1 MISLMTLRQPDID
14 QLIEQA
20 SQGDGSARQQLLG
33 RHRARLRKLIA
44 VRLDRRLAARVDPS
58 DVIQEALADADRK
71 LSDYLRRRP
80 LPFYPWLRQLTLERL
95 VKIHQRHLRVR
106 KRSAARE
113 EPGGLDLSDE
123 SVLEL
128 AQRLIDPG
136 TGPSQRLLREELYRR
151 VQGALAQLSE
161 RDREVLIMRYLEQLS
176 PTEIAAALEVSE
188 GAVKVRHVRA
198 LRRLRA
204 LLAGELGGND
214 E

>member
-1 MISLMTLRQPDID
+1 MISLMALKHPDTD
-14 QLIEQA
+14 QLLEQA
-20 SQGDGSARQQLLG
+20 SQGDGSARQQLLV
-33 RHRARLRKLIA
+33 RHRDRLRKLIA

-71 LSDYLRRRP
+71 LSDYLRKRP
-80 LPFYPWLRQLTLERL
+80 LPFYPWLRRLTLERL
-95 VKIHQRHLRVR
+95 VKIHQRHLKVR
-106 KRSAARE
+106 KRSAILE

-123 SVLEL
+123 SALEL

-136 TGPSQRLLREELYRR
+136 TGPSQRLIRDELYRR

-176 PTEIAAALEVSE
+176 TREIAAVLEVSE

-198 LRRLRA
+198 LKRLRD